1 MHSMA
6 CEERST
12 ATESCQDIT
21 NTTCCHERF
30 TLEHVLLERFDQMS
44 TQFTTISQSIMFKTW
59 NKVQSTEEL
68 IPWEPKREGYVTVV
82 LLGSLIV
89 ITGPSNREARVG

>member
-1 MHSMA
+1 
-6 CEERST
+6 
-12 ATESCQDIT
+12 
-21 NTTCCHERF
+21 
-30 TLEHVLLERFDQMS
+30 
-44 TQFTTISQSIMFKTW
+44 MFKTW

-89 ITGPSNREARVG
+89 ITGPSNREARGGAEKSPKKEEGF

>member
-44 TQFTTISQSIMFKTW
+44 TQFTTISQSIMFTISQSIMFKAW
-59 NKVQSTEEL
+59 NKLQSTEEL
-68 IPWEPKREGYVTVV
+68 IPWEPKREGYQRFRAGHV
-82 LLGSLIV
+82 
-89 ITGPSNREARVG
+89 P